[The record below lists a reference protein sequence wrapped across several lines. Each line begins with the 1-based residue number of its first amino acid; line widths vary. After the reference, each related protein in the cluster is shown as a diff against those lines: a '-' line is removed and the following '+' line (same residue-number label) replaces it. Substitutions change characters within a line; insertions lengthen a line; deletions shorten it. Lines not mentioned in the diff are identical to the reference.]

1 MKKQALKKEFSKEEL
16 DNRSKQL
23 NPNNI
28 EYLKSRGICIE
39 SNSSINLKD
48 KNGRVTL

>member
-1 MKKQALKKEFSKEEL
+1 MKKQALKKEYSKEEL

-28 EYLKSRGICIE
+28 EYLKSRGIE
-39 SNSSINLKD
+39 KPRINKM
-48 KNGRVTL
+48 KNN